1 VYNSFFGLQKNPF
14 TINPDPTYLC
24 LTPQLEATLADLQDG
39 LLRRR
44 GLMVLTGEA
53 GTGKTTLVNHLLQW
67 LDHQRARTAFI
78 FNSHVD
84 SAQLFDFILA
94 DFEVP
99 ITPQMNANPL
109 LAFNEWLLG
118 RYRAGEL
125 VVLIVDEAQGLPRQV
140 LEEIRLLSNMET
152 PGEKLLQ
159 ILLVGQPELET
170 KLKRPDLRQ
179 LQQRIE
185 LRCKTAPLTLKE
197 TRSYIESRLHTA
209 GTRNPGEIFS
219 ADAIETV
226 HNYSRGIPRVVNLL
240 CENALID
247 AFAERQRKVVA
258 ANIFE
263 GARELQ
269 FDDYKP
275 LAPRGVTVFPQPAEP
290 IDLRM
295 ILGKYADEARE
306 AAEDDRRRAEAAL
319 SVLPG
324 LDGGPA
330 RQGRGPRVTP
340 AAKSSGAAAAAAPAR
355 VTAER
360 IEGLVASSSGELNGG
375 AMAENFAPKKPA
387 PPIPVER
394 PRERGWKRDLSGNLL
409 LSMIADVRYAGRTTA
424 RFVRDLRM
432 PERTTHAVR
441 GAARR
446 VQSAR
451 WGKYRAMASA
461 HASKAWSTLSAETR
475 AGVAGVRRYAAKQTV
490 RMQKR
495 WWWRQNSLEELYWES
510 FAATA
515 IVSALMFFVARRVYP
530 AQSWAHPALVVLA
543 FGLFL
548 LSALAAAIAVRVLV
562 GAREELREDALSIF
576 HAARRWLRA
585 PLETVQVGTVN
596 EKMPPRGVAERN

>member
-1 VYNSFFGLQKNPF
+1 MYNSFFGLQKNPF

-24 LTPQLEATLADLQDG
+24 LTPQLEATLAELQDG

-44 GLMVLTGEA
+44 GLMVLSGEA

-67 LDHQRARTAFI
+67 LEHQKARTAFI

-99 ITPQMNANPL
+99 ISPHMSANPL

-152 PGEKLLQ
+152 PGEKLIQ

-185 LRCKTAPLTLKE
+185 LRCKTSPLSLKE
-197 TRSYIESRLHTA
+197 TRNYIESRLHTA
-209 GTRNPGEIFS
+209 GARNAGSLFAP
-219 ADAIETV
+219 DAVEAV

-240 CENALID
+240 CDNALIE
-247 AFAERQRKVVA
+247 AFAEHQRKVVA
-258 ANIFE
+258 ATIFE
-263 GARELQ
+263 AARELQ

-290 IDLRM
+290 IDLRT

-306 AAEDDRRRAEAAL
+306 VAEDDRRRAEAAL
-319 SVLPG
+319 SALPG
-324 LDGGPA
+324 LHGAPPRLAPGPLAAA
-330 RQGRGPRVTP
+330 RS
-340 AAKSSGAAAAAAPAR
+340 AAIGAAAAPAR
-355 VTAER
+355 TRVTANRLES
-360 IEGLVASSSGELNGG
+360 LVASTAGELNAGVV
-375 AMAENFAPKKPA
+375 AENYASKRPA
-387 PPIPVER
+387 PPIPIER
-394 PRERGWKRDLSGNLL
+394 PRERGWKRDRSGSLL
-409 LSMIADVRYAGRTTA
+409 LSMIADVRYAGKTTA
-424 RFVRDLRM
+424 RLARDLRM
-432 PERTTHAVR
+432 PERTARAVQ
-441 GAARR
+441 GAARS
-446 VQSAR
+446 VQSVP
-451 WGKYRAMASA
+451 WGEYRAKAGM
-461 HASKAWSTLSAETR
+461 HALQAWSKLSAETR
-475 AGVAGVRRYAAKQTV
+475 AGVAGMRSYAAEQTV

-495 WWWRQNSLEELYWES
+495 WWWRQSSLEELYWES

-515 IVSALMFFVARRVYP
+515 VVAALMFFVARRVYP
-530 AQSWAHPALVVLA
+530 TQSWAHPGLLVLA
-543 FGLFL
+543 FALFL
-548 LSALAAAIAVRVLV
+548 LSAMAGAFAVRVLV
-562 GAREELREDALSIF
+562 LARAELKEDALIVFS
-576 HAARRWLRA
+576 AAVRWLRA
-585 PLETVQVGTVN
+585 PMESVEVGA
-596 EKMPPRGVAERN
+596 KMPRAGAAKSVR